1 MLAFIASKVG
11 YPSWNLALSL
21 PCTSYIESCLGCC
34 FWFER
39 DVVGLYGLRL
49 GAGGGERGEEEKRSY
64 DQEERREGRRS

>member
-1 MLAFIASKVG
+1 MEFGPEFALHILYRVLSWML
-11 YPSWNLALSL
+11 
-21 PCTSYIESCLGCC
+21 